1 MSKLVT
7 LIISSLLFSTNIFAS
22 DTHVKNW
29 QLGFQ
34 EASSP
39 ISKSIHQTH
48 DFIMVFVVAITL
60 FVLFLLCY
68 CCIRFREKKNPIP
81 STTSHNV
88 ILEIIWIAVPI
99 IIVTLI
105 TIPSLKLIFFQEKIP
120 KSEMT
125 LKVIGRQWYW
135 SYEYPD
141 NGDIYFDSYMIK
153 DEDLK
158 EGQPRLLATD
168 NKVYLPTNTY
178 IKIQMT
184 SSDVIHAFALP
195 ALGVKMDAVPG
206 RLNETWVY
214 IEKPGT
220 YYGQCSELCGVLHA
234 FMPIEV
240 VAVSPE
246 EFKKWVDKA
255 KKQFTL
261 SDNLK
266 ISSNL

>member
-1 MSKLVT
+1 MIKILT
-7 LIISSLLFSTNIFAS
+7 LIVSVLFFSADIYAAN
-22 DTHVKNW
+22 DLVQNW
-29 QLGFQ
+29 QFGFQ
-34 EASSP
+34 DPASPLSRA
-39 ISKSIHQTH
+39 IHETH
-48 DFIMVFVVAITL
+48 NYIMIFVVLITL
-60 FVLFLLCY
+60 FVLLLLAY
-68 CCIRFREKKNPIP
+68 CCFKFRENKNPTP
-81 STTSHNV
+81 STTSHNTL
-88 ILEIIWIAVPI
+88 LEIIWIAIPV

-120 KSEMT
+120 ESEMT

-141 NGDIYFDSYMIK
+141 NGDIYFDSYMVK

-158 EGQPRLLATD
+158 EGEPRLLTTD
-168 NKVYLPTNTY
+168 NKVYLPTETY

-214 IEKPGT
+214 IEKAGT

-240 VAVSPE
+240 VALPPE
-246 EFKKWVDKA
+246 EFKKWVEEA
-255 KKQFTL
+255 KKEFAFNG
-261 SDNLK
+261 NLK
-266 ISSNL
+266 ISSKL